1 MSSHKTIWNPLNPF
15 ENETTIPFVLVILN
29 QPINED
35 NEGYLRILWSKSC
48 LRICA
53 DGAAN
58 RIYEWSA
65 RSNEELNYVPNYIC
79 GDLDSLRSE
88 IGEFYKKHGT
98 KIIRLHNQNYTDFH
112 KTLKFSINCLK
123 KSQFDKDL
131 FENVDH
137 FEDLN
142 LKQESFKSIYIFCN
156 FSGRVDH
163 SIANLSTL
171 YQINA
176 SDIENI
182 VNIFIVSEESIT
194 FLLNQGINSINFN
207 QKKVLGSYCG
217 IFPLNKPSIVTT
229 DGLKWNFNNQL
240 CSFDGLISS
249 SNEFDLNEKD
259 AVFIETE
266 NPLLWTMSIKK
277 I

>member
-249 SNEFDLNEKD
+249 SNEFDLNKKD
-259 AVFIETE
+259 AVYIETE